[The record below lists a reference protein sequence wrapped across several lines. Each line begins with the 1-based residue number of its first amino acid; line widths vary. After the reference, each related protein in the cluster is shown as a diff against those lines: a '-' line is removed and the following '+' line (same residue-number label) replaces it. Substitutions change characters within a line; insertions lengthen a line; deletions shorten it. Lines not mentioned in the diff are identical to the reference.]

1 MLLPAQYAGAKSGRN
16 PSDPEPL
23 HHSIKRKT
31 GYDGFLDTG
40 IDYQNPVFQHLDKTT
55 RIAGIWDQTI
65 QSGTPPESFDYGS
78 HYTPDMINEALASE
92 DPYSLV
98 PSVDNNGHGTFL
110 ASIAAGSGDPD
121 AQFIG
126 AAPESVIAVVK
137 LKQAKQYLR
146 DYYFIPNTAPAF
158 QENDIMLGMRYLHL
172 LAENSNCL

>member
-1 MLLPAQYAGAKSGRN
+1 
-16 PSDPEPL
+16 
-23 HHSIKRKT
+23 
-31 GYDGFLDTG
+31 
-40 IDYQNPVFQHLDKTT
+40 
-55 RIAGIWDQTI
+55 
-65 QSGTPPESFDYGS
+65 
-78 HYTPDMINEALASE
+78 MINEALASE

-146 DYYFIPNTAPAF
+146 DYYFIPNTA
-158 QENDIMLGMRYLHL
+158 L
-172 LAENSNCL
+172 LFRKMISCLVCAISTCLPKNWDFL

>member
-1 MLLPAQYAGAKSGRN
+1 M
-16 PSDPEPL
+16 
-23 HHSIKRKT
+23 I
-31 GYDGFLDTG
+31 GFLDTG

-158 QENDIMLGMRYLHL
+158 QEMI
-172 LAENSNCL
+172 SCLVCAISTCLPKNWDFL